1 MPGPGHWS
9 RVLFLPLERI
19 IFSIMC
25 IKNFVL
31 LKQHIGV
38 FYWFRSTQIF
48 EITGCR
54 KCYNYG
60 CLIPRVSPPC
70 PPLLWGKH
78 LQAHVHVLFQD
89 LGTLNSKA
97 LSGVLG
103 NRGIYFREQRSKM
116 RGTKAILWNSSLVN
130 DCHPGEWLS
139 FGHVTNNTSDSDS
152 EGNKAIY
159 FRGTR
164 LGGSQFCKSCV

>member
-1 MPGPGHWS
+1 MRHLRAPPPYAKVVYQIPGGS
-9 RVLFLPLERI
+9 DCF
-19 IFSIMC
+19 
-25 IKNFVL
+25 
-31 LKQHIGV
+31 
-38 FYWFRSTQIF
+38 
-48 EITGCR
+48 
-54 KCYNYG
+54 G

-70 PPLLWGKH
+70 PPPLWGKH
-78 LQAHVHVLFQD
+78 LQAHHVHALFQY

-97 LSGVLG
+97 LPGVLG

-139 FGHVTNNTSDSDS
+139 FGRVTSNNSDSVS

-159 FRGTR
+159 FSGIR
-164 LGGSQFCKSCV
+164 LGGPQFCKSLHSKLKQYTN